1 MKKARP
7 FAAARR
13 LSFFALPALLLL
25 LTACGTSKPSRFY
38 LIPSALNAPAGA
50 SMDVALSELHIG
62 FFPVDI
68 SSYLDRPQIVSRGE
82 QGDLVV
88 DEFSR
93 WASPLPDAV
102 LGALAGNLALEM
114 PSAYVDIF
122 PWTETDDIEYKIM
135 VDVLRMDGV
144 PGRNATLIAQWT
156 VLEKGADHPPLA
168 RRTTVYEQKLDK
180 EGVPTYVAGFGK
192 LIEQLSKDIADC
204 LRADIAAGAPAAATP
219 APAESV
225 VAPQP

>member
-1 MKKARP
+1 MKNDRP
-7 FAAARR
+7 LAAARR
-13 LSFFALPALLLL
+13 LSLFTLPALLLL
-25 LTACGTSKPSRFY
+25 LTACGTSRPSRFY

-50 SMDVALSELHIG
+50 SMDVAQSELHIG
-62 FFPVDI
+62 FFPVEI

-93 WASPLPDAV
+93 WASPLSDAV
-102 LGALAGNLALEM
+102 LGALAGNLALEL
-114 PSAYVDIF
+114 PNAYVDIF

-168 RRTTVYEQKLDK
+168 RRTTVYEHKLNDG
-180 EGVPTYVAGFGK
+180 GVPTYVAGFGK
-192 LIEQLSKDIADC
+192 LIEQLSRDIADC
-204 LRADIAAGAPAAATP
+204 LRADIAAGASATP
-219 APAESV
+219 APADPSA
-225 VAPQP
+225 APQP